1 MLRALVLLTVVLGGP
16 AHAGG
21 PAPEPTP
28 AERQAE
34 GRRLSDEIARAGTAG
49 NWKAVERHMGTA
61 SSRDVPL
68 TAGALVLGAEAARSR
83 GELGLVRERLVAAL
97 AVEPAH
103 AVAGPALADLDAR
116 FGRVD
121 LQAPL
126 GSTLEDY
133 AHPFDPVAVRAVDL
147 AIAEVARTGA
157 FRGLLP
163 PGEYSIDG
171 DPFEVVA
178 GQEVRLDLGSGV
190 ALPPDRSL
198 ATGRR

>member
-1 MLRALVLLTVVLGGP
+1 MLALLILVGLSP
-16 AHAGG
+16 SAHAGR
-21 PAPEPTP
+21 PAPEPTA

-34 GRRLSDEIARAGTAG
+34 GRRLSDEIVRAGAAG
-49 NWKAVERHMGTA
+49 NWKAVERHVGTA
-61 SSRDVPL
+61 SGHQAPL
-68 TAGALVLGAEAARSR
+68 TASALVLGAEAARSR
-83 GELGLVRERLVAAL
+83 GDLGATRERLVAAL
-97 AVEPAH
+97 AVDPSH

-121 LQAPL
+121 LRAPL

-133 AHPFDPVAVRAVDL
+133 AHPFDPLAVRAVDF
-147 AIAEVARTGA
+147 AIAEVARTGS

-163 PGEYSIDG
+163 PGPYSIEG

-178 GQEVRLDLGSGV
+178 GQEVALDLGSGV